1 MNDSQKIAKIKE
13 ELDSLWIDENAEP
26 LTGDKLLDEVLD
38 NPVEYK
44 TLRKHLLNIQ
54 NIVFGN

>member
-13 ELDSLWIDENAEP
+13 ELALLWIDENAEP

-44 TLRKHLLNIQ
+44 TLLNHLISIQ

>member
-26 LTGDKLLDEVLD
+26 LTGDKLLDEVLE

-54 NIVFGN
+54 NIVFGK

>member
-1 MNDSQKIAKIKE
+1 MDDSQKIAKIKE

-26 LTGDKLLDEVLD
+26 LTGDKLLDEVLE